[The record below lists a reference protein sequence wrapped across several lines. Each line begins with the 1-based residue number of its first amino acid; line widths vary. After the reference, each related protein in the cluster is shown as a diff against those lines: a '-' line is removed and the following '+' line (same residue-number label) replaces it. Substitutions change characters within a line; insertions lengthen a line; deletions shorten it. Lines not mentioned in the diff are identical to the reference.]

1 MKISLIA
8 CKTNKQW
15 ALQLFSKKQPC
26 FLGDERVHLN
36 SIYISNV
43 AFELEVSEV
52 RQVFVIQ
59 YWKETGRDKV
69 PMWNEVTQDIF
80 EEVIYTDS
88 ILCIRCTSF
97 NSMIINYNL
106 DCERRGKKGV
116 PEANTDWTELY
127 SNVLIS
133 HRGIIAREIIR
144 RLKVMASKRSR
155 SETYYF

>member
-69 PMWNEVTQDIF
+69 PM
-80 EEVIYTDS
+80 
-88 ILCIRCTSF
+88 
-97 NSMIINYNL
+97 
-106 DCERRGKKGV
+106 
-116 PEANTDWTELY
+116 
-127 SNVLIS
+127 
-133 HRGIIAREIIR
+133 
-144 RLKVMASKRSR
+144 
-155 SETYYF
+155 